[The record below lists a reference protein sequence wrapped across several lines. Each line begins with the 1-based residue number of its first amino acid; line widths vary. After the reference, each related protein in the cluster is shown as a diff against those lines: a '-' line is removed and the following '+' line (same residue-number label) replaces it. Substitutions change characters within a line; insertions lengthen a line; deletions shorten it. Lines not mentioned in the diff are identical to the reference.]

1 MEERYSRNIH
11 SVSAEEQA
19 ALAARERV
27 RAVNPTV
34 AVRAVEA
41 FLDGE
46 NAGGLVRGQDLV
58 LDALDSVPARLLLED
73 GLLRRLYGS
82 QVTPR
87 EKSSL
92 PFTPPPP
99 PCRRRR
105 R

>member
-41 FLDGE
+41 F
-46 NAGGLVRGQDLV
+46 AGVSGTD
-58 LDALDSVPARLLLED
+58 
-73 GLLRRLYGS
+73 
-82 QVTPR
+82 
-87 EKSSL
+87 EKKKA
-92 PFTPPPP
+92 
-99 PCRRRR
+99 
-105 R
+105 